1 LRFLRNIIKL
11 RRKLKMKKVLIV
23 EDDFYVR
30 NLYKMAFEKN
40 GYLATEAENGEE
52 ALEKI
57 KEEKFDLV
65 TLDLMLPG
73 ISGIEVLEKI
83 KGIIDAPVYILTNV
97 GDDTILQEAI
107 RKGARAYFLKV
118 DFTPNQ
124 LVKAIEEKE
133 TTN

>member
-1 LRFLRNIIKL
+1 
-11 RRKLKMKKVLIV
+11 MKKVLIV